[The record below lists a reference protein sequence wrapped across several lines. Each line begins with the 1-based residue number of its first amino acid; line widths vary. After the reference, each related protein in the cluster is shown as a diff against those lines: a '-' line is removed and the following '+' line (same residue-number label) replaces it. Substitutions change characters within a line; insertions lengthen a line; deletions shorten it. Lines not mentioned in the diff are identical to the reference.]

1 MFLVGSDKM
10 ITLSSSYLILWSV
23 FVSYATSDYTPSLG
37 DNLQFLMFENF
48 DLNRQNFIDELQIV
62 KTAKVFKN
70 SLSAWQEYLKRNLD
84 NFQARRLDPQLPISS
99 FGMLR
104 RYLQY
109 TSAVAQELDGFYKV
123 QISVMT
129 VVEFCG
135 EVGELQ

>member
-1 MFLVGSDKM
+1 M

-70 SLSAWQEYLKRNLD
+70 GLSAWQEYLKKNLE
-84 NFQARRLDPQLPISS
+84 NFQTRRLDPQLPISS
-99 FGMLR
+99 FDMLR

-109 TSAVAQELDGFYKV
+109 TSVVAQELDGFYKV
-123 QISVMT
+123 KISVMT

-135 EVGELQ
+135 EAGERH